1 MANPTELDLEFQEE
15 ISSLFADEGLDIP
28 CILSKSTPGA
38 AAGDYD
44 KVKMEY
50 VNPTQAETTFPWFS
64 TPVLEANVQRED
76 ALLFT
81 RAQENNAELSVGRV
95 AGKVLIPSIRN
106 NVQAPFYDQ
115 DNPRLAITEQDS
127 IEILDRKYAIVAVNA
142 IYTGELVAVW
152 ELLLV
157 NKQGKTVSG

>member
-1 MANPTELDLEFQEE
+1 MANPTELDLEFQDE
-15 ISSLFADEGLDIP
+15 ISSLFADEGLEIA

-50 VNPTQAETTFPWFS
+50 VNPAQAETTFPWFT
-64 TPVLEANVQRED
+64 TPVLEANVHRED

-95 AGKVLIPSIRN
+95 AGKVLIPSP
-106 NVQAPFYDQ
+106 VSPVCDK
-115 DNPRLAITEQDS
+115 PRTISNWPSPLISTCWATE
-127 IEILDRKYAIVAVNA
+127 
-142 IYTGELVAVW
+142 
-152 ELLLV
+152 
-157 NKQGKTVSG
+157 

>member
-1 MANPTELDLEFQEE
+1 MATPTDLDTELQEE
-15 ISSLFADEGLDIP
+15 ISSLFADEGLEIA

-38 AAGDYD
+38 AAGNYD

-50 VNPTQAETTFPWFS
+50 ANPASAEATFDWFS
-64 TPVLEANVQRED
+64 TPLLSVNVHRED

-81 RAQENNAELSVGRV
+81 RAQASNPEFSVSRIV
-95 AGKVLIPSIRN
+95 GKVFIPSIRN

-115 DNPRLAITEQDS
+115 DNPRLAVTEQDS
-127 IEILDRKYAIVAVNA
+127 IEILDRKYAIAAVNP
-142 IYTGELVAVW
+142 IYTGELIGVW